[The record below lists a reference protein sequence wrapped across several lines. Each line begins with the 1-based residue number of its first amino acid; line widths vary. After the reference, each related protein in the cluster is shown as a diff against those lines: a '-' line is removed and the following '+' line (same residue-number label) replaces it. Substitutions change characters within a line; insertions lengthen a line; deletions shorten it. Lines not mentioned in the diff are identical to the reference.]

1 MRRFGSVD
9 GGHDGDV
16 GALTVA
22 PAFAGPV
29 LSPALPTQGVPAF
42 FVYLGIALGVAGLVV
57 AAVTALSDPKDG
69 QGCGAHPSPRTAE
82 SGSDGPGSSRTRC
95 ITIRTA
101 SQASAR
107 GRRR

>member
-9 GGHDGDV
+9 GDHDGDV

-22 PAFAGPV
+22 PA
-29 LSPALPTQGVPAF
+29 LPPQGVRAF
-42 FVYLGIALGVAGLVV
+42 VVYLGIALGVAGLVV
-57 AAVTALSDPKDG
+57 AAVTVLSDPKDVQAG
-69 QGCGAHPSPRTAE
+69 DAHPSPRTAE
-82 SGSDGPGSSRTRC
+82 SGSNGPGSSRSRC

>member
-29 LSPALPTQGVPAF
+29 LSSVLPTQGVPAF
-42 FVYLGIALGVAGLVV
+42 FVYLGVAGLVV

-82 SGSDGPGSSRTRC
+82 SGSDSPGSSRSRC